1 MIYKVYIVTSKLNN
15 SFYIGC
21 TNKTGTA
28 LDNYFGSNKGSGS
41 WEDKTK
47 DICRAPELCR
57 YLFETERKS
66 EARYLELFLQM
77 VYRSDDRCV
86 NDMLNIRTN
95 FRWTK
100 GLTDDDIFKIRENT
114 SRLLEMRLERRSD
127 DVSEWT
133 DNLLR
138 LQLYLSEPE
147 GEA

>member
-1 MIYKVYIVTSKLNN
+1 MNN

-21 TNKTGTA
+21 TSKEGAA

-41 WEDKTK
+41 WEDKQK
-47 DICRAPELCR
+47 DI
-57 YLFETERKS
+57 LFETERKS

-100 GLTDDDIFKIRENT
+100 GLTDDDIFKIREHT
-114 SRLLEMRLERRSD
+114 SRLLEMRLNGCSD
-127 DVSEWT
+127 DVPERIDS
-133 DNLLR
+133 LLR
-138 LQLYLSEPE
+138 LQLLLSEPE